1 MHTKKR
7 WPHRKFFYLLHSILQ
22 KVPWRRKWQ
31 PFPLLLP
38 GKIPWTEEPGGLQSM
53 ESQSVP
59 HDWGNEPAQPVPQQS
74 ISVPGVSSQRN
85 FATQGKRSLQN
96 TNISSLMLWTSLSL
110 CTDDPCSL
118 CWNWTQLSEPRA
130 PTPVSPPQGW
140 CGCCA
145 ELCLMDA
152 SHCCTLF
159 CGVKQQASYHPWNKS
174 CCPYSL
180 SQPVQA

>member
-1 MHTKKR
+1 
-7 WPHRKFFYLLHSILQ
+7 
-22 KVPWRRKWQ
+22 
-31 PFPLLLP
+31 
-38 GKIPWTEEPGGLQSM
+38 
-53 ESQSVP
+53 
-59 HDWGNEPAQPVPQQS
+59 
-74 ISVPGVSSQRN
+74 
-85 FATQGKRSLQN
+85 
-96 TNISSLMLWTSLSL
+96 MLWTSLSL

-174 CCPYSL
+174 CAPTPYPNQSRLRPAMPRAALLLCPIRGPRHHCNPL
-180 SQPVQA
+180 VFPARMIPVRPRIPNPGSSVGSEASCNASPTGITTKASVPVLAAQIPVGVAQGPK